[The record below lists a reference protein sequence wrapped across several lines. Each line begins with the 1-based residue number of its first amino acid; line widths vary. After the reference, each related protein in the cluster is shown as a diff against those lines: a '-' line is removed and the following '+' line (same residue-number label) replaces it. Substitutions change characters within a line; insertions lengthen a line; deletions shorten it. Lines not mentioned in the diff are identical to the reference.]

1 MSGTGTSGRAARA
14 DRDQMT
20 IDHQADSP
28 FCRVATSI
36 SSHPQ
41 AHHRALQP
49 SKVSLGSAPASDR
62 KDFKREGK
70 PLVGMTGFEP
80 ATPTPPVWC
89 ATRLRYIPK
98 PVEAAL

>member
-1 MSGTGTSGRAARA
+1 MEQEAPMPVALPAGIALGAALLARCKEGVL
-14 DRDQMT
+14 DT
-20 IDHQADSP
+20 DS
-28 FCRVATSI
+28 
-36 SSHPQ
+36 
-41 AHHRALQP
+41 
-49 SKVSLGSAPASDR
+49 K
-62 KDFKREGK
+62 EK